1 MHFMA
6 VRKSKK
12 RPGIVVYSY
21 FKVLDR
27 RADRT
32 LINFVEYPPP
42 PLPRSMLLVD
52 NTLLPSAVTRKFL
65 ILCYYF
71 AVLQLSGFNKN

>member
-6 VRKSKK
+6 VRKSRK

-27 RADRT
+27 RADPT

-42 PLPRSMLLVD
+42 SPRSMLLVD

-65 ILCYYF
+65 KLCYYF
-71 AVLQLSGFNKN
+71 ALLQPNGFNKN